1 MSLPHEAHDSEC
13 ICDVNEGPQTRKQLV
28 EHHCRRFVS
37 NRFKLG
43 ELFGIMQRGITNL
56 HWVRVCRRS
65 CAVRYRERRA
75 EDKRKR
81 RERAREREREG
92 QEMGSREE
100 KRAPIEQLRRAGAS
114 CYYAVDTDE
123 KRSRNGHE

>member
-1 MSLPHEAHDSEC
+1 MLPL
-13 ICDVNEGPQTRKQLV
+13 VN
-28 EHHCRRFVS
+28 CCRFVS
-37 NRFKLG
+37 NRFKFG

-81 RERAREREREG
+81 RERAREMERESEELSG
-92 QEMGSREE
+92 REE
-100 KRAPIEQLRRAGAS
+100 KRATIEQLRRAGAS
-114 CYYAVDTDE
+114 CFYAVDTVE